1 MSMHYQRTII
11 FSLSLLLVLVACG
24 RTSTQPA
31 VQPASQSGQI
41 AVVHTATAL
50 VPSPTLAKKF
60 VFDTQV
66 AISIATELSLSPTP
80 RPIVTFPPTPTL
92 YPDVLSNSCEPF
104 RGFIPRSCWFS
115 ERRNLGVHSGS
126 KTVDQ
131 QQGRILVFNDGRAI
145 YDTPSR
151 IGSIK
156 IYAVEYPIVD
166 VYTNTTHILFNL
178 ETRQWLDPNGTP
190 IPVTA
195 TPTATP

>member
-1 MSMHYQRTII
+1 MRSLQRTIN
-11 FSLSLLLVLVACG
+11 LSVGLLLILAACG
-24 RTSTQPA
+24 RTNNQPA

-80 RPIVTFPPTPTL
+80 RPIVTFPPTPTI
-92 YPDVLSNSCEPF
+92 YPDELSNSCELW
-104 RGFIPRSCWFS
+104 RNFIPSNCWIS
-115 ERRNLGVHSGS
+115 ERRNVAVQAG
-126 KTVDQ
+126 TQNIDP
-131 QQGRILVFNDGRAI
+131 QQGRILVYNDGLAA
-145 YDTPSR
+145 YDTPQR

-156 IYAVEYPIVD
+156 IHTVNYPIVD
-166 VYTNTTHILFNL
+166 VYTNTTHLLFNL
-178 ETRQWLDPNGTP
+178 ETRQWLDPLGTVLP
-190 IPVTA
+190 SL